1 MEIGMANAAEENFD
15 LDVLRTRRAARNSE
29 WSEWFGRAMSGVSF
43 GGESL
48 RFRRTVGCSYLS
60 CSFTHELFFS

>member
-1 MEIGMANAAEENFD
+1 MANAAEENFD

-29 WSEWFGRAMSGVSF
+29 WSERFGRAMSGVSF

-48 RFRRTVGCSYLS
+48 RFRRIVGWGYLS
-60 CSFTHELFFS
+60 CSFTHERFFS

>member
-1 MEIGMANAAEENFD
+1 
-15 LDVLRTRRAARNSE
+15 LSTRRAARNSE

-48 RFRRTVGCSYLS
+48 RFRRIVGWGYLS
-60 CSFTHELFFS
+60 CSFTHERFFS

>member
-1 MEIGMANAAEENFD
+1 MANAAEENFD

-29 WSEWFGRAMSGVSF
+29 WSEWFARAMSGVSF

-48 RFRRTVGCSYLS
+48 RFRRAVGCGYLS
-60 CSFTHELFFS
+60 YSFTHVRFFS